1 MRVESRLAQ
10 TGRTF
15 HMPLISL
22 DMPAN
27 ELAALAQLAQRIG
40 LEDIKRFAGS
50 SMTYGARSEG
60 DTMWSAVCLLQRQL
74 ADAGYA
80 PR

>member
-1 MRVESRLAQ
+1 
-10 TGRTF
+10 
-15 HMPLISL
+15 LISL

-27 ELAALAQLAQRIG
+27 ELAALAPIGQAQ
-40 LEDIKRFAGS
+40 DVKRFAGS
-50 SMTYGARSEG
+50 STTYGARSEG
-60 DTMWSAVCLLQRQL
+60 DTLWSAVCLLQRQL